1 MADAVTGKRLE
12 EILAEQGLSTG
23 FVYGAPQ
30 DESWDGVV
38 DREIKLEPKAR
49 TNVADGQPVLPEF
62 FHGVTPNSPIGHTR
76 KFEECRSAMCWK
88 CAVQRTLACAYAMGF
103 GEAAD
108 WGAIGG
114 TVLCNLIF
122 FLRL

>member
-1 MADAVTGKRLE
+1 MNMADAVTGKRLE

-49 TNVADGQPVLPEF
+49 TKWLMDRVFPRR
-62 FHGVTPNSPIGHTR
+62 TPNSPIGIPESLRNAT
-76 KFEECRSAMCWK
+76 AMCWK
-88 CAVQRTLACAYAMGF
+88 CAVQRRWPALMRIRRPLFTQRTCFRAGRPVICAEDFQCPG
-103 GEAAD
+103 
-108 WGAIGG
+108 
-114 TVLCNLIF
+114 
-122 FLRL
+122 